1 MSLVSAPAGSI
12 AADWPQFLG
21 PTRDGRS
28 PEKIVESFGPE
39 GPKIRWRN
47 QIGHGLAGPIVA
59 GGKVIVFHRDG
70 GEAIVEAFDVA
81 DGKSR
86 WRAAYPTDY
95 RDDFGM
101 DDGPR
106 SVPTVAGGRVFSYG
120 AEGRL
125 QAVDLADGRVLW
137 KRDLAAEFDS
147 PKGWFGR
154 CCSPLVAGERVLV
167 NVGGRHA
174 GKPAG
179 IAAFNVKSGQI
190 EWIASEDEASYSSP
204 ILTTLHDRAAAVFF
218 TRKGLEVVDPRD
230 GAAIFKA
237 PFEPDISASVT
248 ACTPV
253 MCGRNRVFL
262 SACYSVGACVWD
274 FDQALKGREVWRET
288 GRLDSHYATPIF
300 LDGHPLRLSWP
311 AGGGSGPPLRG
322 CGYGK
327 SEMEFAGTAG
337 RFAPGRRAHTC
348 CPHGEGRIGP
358 RGCESGEVQ
367 RARARADSRRRHA
380 GRSSARKRNPL
391 RARWAATRRGGYFT
405 AAVSANLRRTA
416 RLPLSYATDR
426 SGSVPW
432 IGNIQ
437 LPARPI
443 SR

>member
-1 MSLVSAPAGSI
+1 MTRLAQDQSRRIIRRVNAIRYRTLRRGPAGASRIALVMSLVSAPAGSI

-70 GEAIVEAFDVA
+70 DEAIVEAFDVS
-81 DGKSR
+81 DGKSH

-106 SVPTVAGGRVFSYG
+106 SVPTVAGGSVFSYG

-154 CCSPLVAGERVLV
+154 CCSPLVADERVLV

-204 ILTTLHDRAAAVFF
+204 ILTTLHDRAAAAVF
-218 TRKGLEVVDPRD
+218 TRKGLEVFDPRD

-253 MCGRNRVFL
+253 VCGRNRVFL

-300 LDGHPLRLSWP
+300 LDGFLYGFHGRQEEGQVLRCIDAATGKVKWSSPELP
-311 AGGGSGPPLRG
+311 AGSLLAAARTLVVLTEKGELVLVAANPEKFNVLARGQILGAVTRAVPALANGILYARDGRQLVAVDISPP
-322 CGYGK
+322 
-327 SEMEFAGTAG
+327 
-337 RFAPGRRAHTC
+337 
-348 CPHGEGRIGP
+348 
-358 RGCESGEVQ
+358 Q
-367 RARARADSRRRHA
+367 
-380 GRSSARKRNPL
+380 
-391 RARWAATRRGGYFT
+391 
-405 AAVSANLRRTA
+405 
-416 RLPLSYATDR
+416 
-426 SGSVPW
+426 
-432 IGNIQ
+432 
-437 LPARPI
+437 
-443 SR
+443 